1 VNNNPGKPLDWM
13 RRDAA
18 AYVAAEAAYRQAR
31 EDRLRAEQ
39 IEKDASNA
47 MYVARNDLG
56 NTVSKTSPRRV
67 ILLPDN
73 VIVTVRYSSDNH
85 CFVDVDKAI

>member
-1 VNNNPGKPLDWM
+1 
-13 RRDAA
+13 
-18 AYVAAEAAYRQAR
+18 
-31 EDRLRAEQ
+31 
-39 IEKDASNA
+39 
-47 MYVARNDLG
+47 
-56 NTVSKTSPRRV
+56 VSKTSPRRV